1 MNLEDKKLIE
11 KLLEF
16 QELDTQISI
25 VLKKL
30 KNCKSQYQ
38 QVDFNKKLGLPINSK
53 VGLLMAL
60 SKEVE

>member
-16 QELDTQISI
+16 QELDTQIDL
-25 VLKKL
+25 VLRKFG
-30 KNCKSQYQ
+30 NCKSKYQ
-38 QVDFNKKLGLPINSK
+38 QVNFNKKLGLPINSK

-60 SKEVE
+60 SKEIE